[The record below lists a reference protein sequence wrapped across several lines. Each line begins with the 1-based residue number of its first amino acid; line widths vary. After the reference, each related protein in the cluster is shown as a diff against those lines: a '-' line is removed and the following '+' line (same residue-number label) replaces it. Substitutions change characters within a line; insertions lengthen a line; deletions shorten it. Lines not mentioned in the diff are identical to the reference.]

1 MNLDEFG
8 IVESLIVLITGLVVV
23 FAMLILLT
31 LIIKL
36 YGSAIHNMHNG
47 GKNKKKTLEPEKKVE
62 QPKVASIHK
71 AQPLPSSKP
80 AVEAGIP
87 GEVVAAIAAAVACL
101 EGEGT
106 SYKLKSVRRAAAVR
120 PVWGA
125 AGLAENTRPF

>member
-8 IVESLIVLITGLVVV
+8 IVESLIVLITGLIVV
-23 FAMLILLT
+23 FAMLVLLIV
-31 LIIKL
+31 IIKI
-36 YGSAIHNMHNG
+36 YGSAIYKMHNG
-47 GKNKKKTLEPEKKVE
+47 GKGKKKEPENKEVKPAVPPV
-62 QPKVASIHK
+62 QK
-71 AQPLPSSKP
+71 AQTLPAAQP

-101 EGEGT
+101 DGEGT
-106 SYKLKSVRRAAAVR
+106 GYKLKGVRRAAAVR